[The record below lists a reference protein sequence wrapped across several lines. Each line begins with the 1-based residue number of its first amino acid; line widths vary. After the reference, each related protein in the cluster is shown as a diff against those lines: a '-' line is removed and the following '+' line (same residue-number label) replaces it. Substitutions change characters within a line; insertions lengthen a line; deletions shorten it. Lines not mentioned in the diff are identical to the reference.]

1 MPLTG
6 TDSPLC
12 TGLLHK
18 VTLYSDINLMT
29 PNNVAIVFAPNI
41 LRPPNE
47 NVSLALL
54 DCASSNNLV
63 RCMIEEYDLIFGEVP
78 STLLYALPDDAL
90 THPHVIVIII
100 IIVRVRSRPRHQ
112 SPCPSWRR
120 LSLRSGQKT
129 SWHPPCW
136 RPHRWCVVIIIL
148 HVLLVGT

>member
-1 MPLTG
+1 MCVCVSLGACRSQALIRRYT
-6 TDSPLC
+6 TLC

-63 RCMIEEYDLIFGEVP
+63 RCMIEEYDLIFGEVRSTVLSVQQDGSLTP
-78 STLLYALPDDAL
+78 SSSSSSPSSSGYAQDRGTRARTPRSGAYHRRAARRRPGTLLAGGLIA
-90 THPHVIVIII
+90 
-100 IIVRVRSRPRHQ
+100 
-112 SPCPSWRR
+112 
-120 LSLRSGQKT
+120 GA
-129 SWHPPCW
+129 
-136 RPHRWCVVIIIL
+136 
-148 HVLLVGT
+148 